1 MKNVQKIML
10 EGVFREQEIEF
21 LKNNLWYCTEKVD
34 GTNIRIVWDGHNM
47 SFQGR
52 TANAE
57 IPKRL
62 MNALTVMFKGTINE
76 ELFERKF
83 RETQAIL
90 FWEVYISKIQKGKHF
105 KVNWKNGRTTYI
117 RGCNFEDACHSFG
130 IGRTI
135 KSGIDSWEECEE
147 LPRESKQ
154 IIIMD
159 IEGEPEYL
167 SGKLSFIQQIRTQL
181 LKNSEKVDISVNDV
195 IYHYL
200 VTENPFEFIL
210 KKIINSI
217 NWY

>member
-1 MKNVQKIML
+1 
-10 EGVFREQEIEF
+10 
-21 LKNNLWYCTEKVD
+21 
-34 GTNIRIVWDGHNM
+34 M

-105 KVNWKNGRTTYI
+105 KVNWKI
-117 RGCNFEDACHSFG
+117 G